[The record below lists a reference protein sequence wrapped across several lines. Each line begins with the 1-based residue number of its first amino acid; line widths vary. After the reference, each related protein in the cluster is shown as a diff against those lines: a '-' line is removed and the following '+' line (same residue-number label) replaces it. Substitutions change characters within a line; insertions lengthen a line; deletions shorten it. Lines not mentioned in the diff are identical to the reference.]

1 MATQSE
7 IRRAIYWGDH
17 YLDKLYHEVRYG
29 GKTYGIIDSCAGL
42 HFSLKVTSPLPGNA
56 LVDKR
61 SVCLGPGYA
70 IPSGFKEC
78 DPLTLLGLRWFETSR
93 VLSGS
98 RAVVDG
104 RWKFDAVYE
113 LGFYLEKYS
122 AEGSEYEWNPVA
134 KIQVSYETHPSY
146 SDRMLLKVKILDW
159 LDPNING
166 DLYVTSEDVTKETP
180 DIVDAKNHVGSVVER
195 TTSPYGCFKRGYYWG
210 EETALAAYYYWY
222 CRPALRDRARKMFT
236 FLDDYGYTVGDYRT
250 TCLLG
255 TSDSLPDNWLCDW
268 GRNHSCDVWYN
279 LPANPQVYPYMSSR
293 CYCRGCI
300 VGWQCGPYPE
310 EAMRIPPLT
319 SIYIRATH
327 LLNKY
332 GDPKY
337 KEVMPVAG
345 ISGYFFGWCPSQCKG
360 VVLPCTLPCPYA
372 GRDVPPNSAEDFL
385 LNGWRDACWD
395 VTEPLQPPL
404 IEDAKNIID
413 KKYDYYWH
421 VGEKLIPF
429 AILGYGFGYDEAKAI
444 ADALADLI
452 VKTQWGYPFT
462 NPGLGRIIIDGSP
475 YEVNLPDLAGA
486 FMYQWHYRDGVIYPG
501 RPSGAGGGES
511 GIPHQP
517 GAIGNETAAGWTES
531 QITTLMA
538 LRIYEAYKYRVTS

>member
-180 DIVDAKNHVGSVVER
+180 DIVDAKNNVGSVVER
-195 TTSPYGCFKRGYYWG
+195 TTSPYGCFKRGEYWG

-222 CRPALRDRARKMFT
+222 CRPALRDRARKMFA
-236 FLDDYGYTVGDYRT
+236 FLDDFGYTVGDYRAV
-250 TCLLG
+250 CLLG
-255 TSDSLPDNWLCDW
+255 AGDSLPDDWLCTEA
-268 GRNHSCDVWYN
+268 RHRSCDVWWN
-279 LPANPQVYPYMSSR
+279 LPANPQVFPYMSSR
-293 CYCRGCI
+293 CYCRACI
-300 VGWQCGPYPE
+300 VGQQCGPYPIE
-310 EAMRIPPLT
+310 VMRIPPFT

-327 LLNKY
+327 LLLKY
-332 GDPKY
+332 GDPTH
-337 KEVMPVAG
+337 KETAPYG
-345 ISGYFFGWCPSQCKG
+345 GLFGYRYTWCPEIC
-360 VVLPCTLPCPYA
+360 PIRYLPCPIPCYYPGGEKA
-372 GRDVPPNSAEDFL
+372 VNSAEDYL
-385 LNGWRDACWD
+385 LNGWTDACGNS
-395 VTEPLQPPL
+395 QPPL
-404 IEDAKNIID
+404 IDDARKIVNRQ
-413 KKYDYYWH
+413 YDYYWH

-462 NPGLGRIIIDGSP
+462 NPSLGRMIIDGTP
-475 YEVNLPDLAGA
+475 YEVNRPDLAGG
-486 FMYQWHYRDGVIYPG
+486 FMFQWHYRDGIIYPG
-501 RPSGAGGGES
+501 KPSGAGGGES
-511 GIPHQP
+511 GGVSHKP
-517 GAIGNETAAGWTES
+517 GAIAASAIIGQTES

-538 LRIYEAYKYRVTS
+538 LRVYEAYKYRVTS